1 MLRMAKN
8 LNALQHIMNIN
19 NGKQNINSFFYFSNE
34 ANNKIDQPMLENS
47 RASNS
52 RVFIGVLS
60 KFPSLKLQFFEELNS
75 RLSVGEELS
84 AL

>member
-60 KFPSLKLQFFEELNS
+60 KVPSLKHQFLEELDS
-75 RLSVGEELS
+75 RLSVG
-84 AL
+84 